1 MDKVYR
7 DPATAFR
14 IRIGALGSNEPG
26 RLLFEKEF
34 FDPLPASGVAVLPT
48 AIASDEALGAPT
60 LTTSYLVTASGIPS
74 AEAFGDHTVSLA
86 GGGGQTLSPAG
97 IASGGAFGTPTL
109 LATYQLTATGIA
121 SAEAVGA
128 PQVRAAITL
137 SVVSIATGESVSSP
151 AVTSAYVVTAT
162 GIASLEGFG
171 PVQVKTSYT
180 LLPSAI
186 ASLEALPAPSV
197 LSVYRVQP
205 SSIDSTAAVGEPTI
219 GGVLDLGVPYIVIEG
234 SVNASL
240 VMALETMVAR
250 QVLATVIKELE
261 AEVSVRPQ

>member
-86 GGGGQTLSPAG
+86 GGGGQTLRPAG
-97 IASGGAFGTPTL
+97 IASGWAFGTPTL

-128 PQVRAAITL
+128 PQ
-137 SVVSIATGESVSSP
+137 
-151 AVTSAYVVTAT
+151 
-162 GIASLEGFG
+162 
-171 PVQVKTSYT
+171 VQVKTSYT

-219 GGVLDLGVPYIVIEG
+219 GVVLDLGVPYIVIEG